1 MPHASSG
8 SSLYTAKDVA
18 ERACRKI
25 GAASINDD
33 AVEDNDLKETLW
45 WLDMMLAHY
54 AAKRP
59 YLALQRDELEIT
71 LAEDDGSYNLKVE
84 LNASLAT
91 GVQYPVEAML
101 EDANGN
107 RTPLSI
113 VTHRE
118 FRRLAVPTT
127 SGTPQIVYIDR
138 LNDPVMRVYP
148 IPGANDAGTKII
160 LTVQTFSPTVRPRN
174 VNRST
179 ALTNQPT
186 GLRVSWQLWGATQ
199 LACIIGNGPVRT
211 LPLERIRDYRGEAAM
226 YEADLMAFENRE
238 HDNDSPHQAPSVYA

>member
-8 SSLYTAKDVA
+8 SSLYTAREMV

-25 GAASINDD
+25 GATAINDD
-33 AVEDNDLKETLW
+33 AVEHENMREALW
-45 WLDMMLAHY
+45 WFDMMLAHY

-59 YLALQRDELEIT
+59 YLGLYRDELEIT
-71 LAEDDGSYNLKVE
+71 LAEDDGSYTLRVE
-84 LNASLAT
+84 LNASLPT

-101 EDANGN
+101 QDANGN
-107 RTPLSI
+107 RTPLGI

-127 SGTPQIVYIDR
+127 SGRPTMVYIDR

-148 IPGANDAGTKII
+148 IPGENEDGWKII

-174 VNRST
+174 VNRDT

-186 GLRVSWQLWGATQ
+186 GLRIGWQLWGVTQ
-199 LACIIGNGPVRT
+199 LSAIIGNGPVRT
-211 LPLERIRDYRGEAAM
+211 LPIERIRDYRGEAAM